1 MLLSPG
7 WNKRNPSPSWNAP
20 SPSQQHYQPELS
32 STTISKSVRAVL
44 EFKDKASI
52 DWCAEAQ
59 ALNPFDKRP
68 CLFEKSKAPRIVT
81 RFWAGT
87 VSCHVRGK
95 QKISGYISFYHNSP
109 YHVWNSPQHSSNC
122 VSPALRQSGER
133 KPKPWNWGLCTTHW
147 ESWLQLI
154 CNSGRFSLPYRNQ
167 NAATLMHKGVL
178 SIKFLN

>member
-32 STTISKSVRAVL
+32 STTRSKSVRAVL

-59 ALNPFDKRP
+59 ALNRFDKRP
-68 CLFEKSKAPRIVT
+68 CLFEKSKAPRTVT
-81 RFWAGT
+81 RIWAGT
-87 VSCHVRGK
+87 VSCHVRG
-95 QKISGYISFYHNSP
+95 QTEDLWLPFLLSNSP

-122 VSPALRQSGER
+122 RAQLSGSLGTENQSHGIQVSALHIGKADSSSSVTQE
-133 KPKPWNWGLCTTHW
+133 GLVCPTETK
-147 ESWLQLI
+147 
-154 CNSGRFSLPYRNQ
+154 
-167 NAATLMHKGVL
+167 TLLH
-178 SIKFLN
+178 